1 VKHKGV
7 VISIKELNRS
17 APNLGSQADSMTTS
31 YAQIRV
37 KLLIRGTKDD
47 I

>member
-1 VKHKGV
+1 MYRGKSTHVCPKFG
-7 VISIKELNRS
+7 
-17 APNLGSQADSMTTS
+17 GQADSMTTG